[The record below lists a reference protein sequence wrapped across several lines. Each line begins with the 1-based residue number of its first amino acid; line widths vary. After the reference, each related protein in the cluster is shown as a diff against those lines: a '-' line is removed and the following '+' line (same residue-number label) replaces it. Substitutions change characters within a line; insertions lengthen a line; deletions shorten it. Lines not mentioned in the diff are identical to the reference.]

1 MNKPLVKRS
10 QFILINTLVSVSQLI
25 EADEVYVT
33 QVLPSATPMK
43 IQRQREKDLAA
54 LIADNSTAM
63 TGGAIQ
69 TYVTLDT
76 TYGRVNLDNP
86 ADVDGKL
93 TNKVVT
99 TTAGDLKQA
108 DRNPHASVGMK
119 ERVTF
124 APVAANT
131 QSSVLIELVHYIP
144 AGEISA

>member
-10 QFILINTLVSVSQLI
+10 QFILINITAAFTRMV

-33 QVLPSATPMK
+33 QVTPSACAMK
-43 IQRQREKDLAA
+43 IQRQRERDLAA
-54 LIADNSTAM
+54 CIAANTAAM
-63 TGGAIQ
+63 TGGSIQ
-69 TYVTLDT
+69 VYGTLDT

-86 ADVDGKL
+86 LDVDGKL

-119 ERVTF
+119 EMVTF
-124 APVAANT
+124 VPVTAAT
-131 QSSVLIELVHYIP
+131 QSSVLLELVMYIP
-144 AGEISA
+144 EAEISA